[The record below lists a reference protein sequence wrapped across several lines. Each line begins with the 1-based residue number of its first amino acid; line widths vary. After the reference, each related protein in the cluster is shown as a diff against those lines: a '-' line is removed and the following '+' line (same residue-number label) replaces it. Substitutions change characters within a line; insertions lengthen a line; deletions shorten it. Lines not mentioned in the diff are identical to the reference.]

1 MSTPNLDRG
10 VIDKAGTVW
19 TTGEQR
25 VVDDPTLRV
34 DGRMVRDW
42 AEHAGVCVRP
52 LLRLVVDHETGE
64 TTKVPIPCKSTRER
78 VCPPCAAKA
87 RRVRQQQCR
96 EGWHREDEPDPLD
109 EPVDEPAGAD
119 ETPNDVELPTNDG
132 DRRVRSTRRRD
143 DVSDLPRV
151 PQENRTI
158 GRTFTGNAGQ
168 VYRPSMFVTLTLP
181 SYGCITPGTGT
192 PVDPAAYDYR
202 RAALDAIFLPRL
214 FARWVQ
220 NLRRCAGYKA
230 QYFAAVEPQK
240 RLAPHVHVA
249 IRGAVP
255 RQVLREV
262 TKATYVQVWWPAFD
276 QVVYD
281 EQTTGV
287 PVWGDGA
294 YRDPQTGMPLPIWEE
309 AMDDLDAQLDADPGQ
324 PAAHTMRFGQ
334 QTDVK
339 GILGTSA
346 DADRTIRYLTKYLTK
361 SLADTFTPEE
371 PDDPAADHVGHPD
384 DWDARSAR
392 QRARAAARRAAYE
405 AHVDRLHEEVR
416 WLPCSPECANWLR
429 YGIQPKDCLPG
440 LEPGRCEKRAH
451 ERDNLGYGGRRV
463 QVSKQWSGKTL
474 AEHRADRATVVRQTL
489 LAAGIEAPEVDRM
502 GVDHVLDDGSPR
514 FTWEDVPMPEADYA
528 GAILAAVQERNR
540 WRAQYESA
548 KQLTATAG
556 PGSTGPP
563 GGAVDN
569 SPSNDPRRAA

>member
-1 MSTPNLDRG
+1 MTAITLDRPL
-10 VIDKAGTVW
+10 IDKAGTVW

-87 RRVRQQQCR
+87 RKVRQQQCR
-96 EGWHREDEPDPLD
+96 EGWHREDEPDSD
-109 EPVDEPAGAD
+109 DQADDAPADVD
-119 ETPNDVELPTNDG
+119 ETPNDVELPVGGT

-158 GRTFTGNAGQ
+158 GRTFAGNHGQ

-181 SYGCITPGTGT
+181 SYGRITPGTGT
-192 PVDPAAYDYR
+192 PVDPDGYDYR
-202 RAALDAIFLPRL
+202 RAALDAIHLPRL

-230 QYFAAVEPQK
+230 QYFAAIEPQK

-249 IRGAVP
+249 IRGAIP

-281 EQTTGV
+281 EVTTGS

-294 YRDPQTGMPLPIWEE
+294 YRDPQTGMPLPTWEE
-309 AMDDLDAQLDADPGQ
+309 AMDDLDAQLDTDPGQ
-324 PAAHTMRFGQ
+324 PAAHTMRFGR

-339 GILGTSA
+339 GILGTSD

-371 PDDPAADHVGHPD
+371 LDDPAVDHVGHPD
-384 DWDARSAR
+384 EWDAKSAR
-392 QRARAAARRAAYE
+392 QRARTAARRAAYE
-405 AHVDRLHEEVR
+405 AHVDRLHETVR
-416 WLPCSPECANWLR
+416 WLPCSPGCANWLR
-429 YGIQPKDCLPG
+429 FGIQPKDCLPG
-440 LEPGRCEKRAH
+440 LQPGRCERRAH

-474 AEHRADRATVVRQTL
+474 AEHRADRATVVRETL

-502 GVDHVLDDGSPR
+502 GVEHTLDDGSPR

-528 GAILAAVQERNR
+528 SAILAAVQERNR

-548 KQLTATAG
+548 KQLTATTG
-556 PGSTGPP
+556 PGATGPP

-569 SPSNDPRRAA
+569 PQGNSTRG